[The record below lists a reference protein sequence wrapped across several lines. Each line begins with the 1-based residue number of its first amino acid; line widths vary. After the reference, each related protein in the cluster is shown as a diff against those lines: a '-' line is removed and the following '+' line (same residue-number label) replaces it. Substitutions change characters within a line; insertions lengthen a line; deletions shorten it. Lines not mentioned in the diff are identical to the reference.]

1 MFFQNLQSF
10 TYNMSSTCYP
20 SNNINNVPR
29 GIALR
34 LKCICDSDEKFTIRS
49 NGYKNFLIARDYN
62 PNIY

>member
-1 MFFQNLQSF
+1 MP
-10 TYNMSSTCYP
+10 STCYP

-49 NGYKNFLIARDYN
+49 NVYKNFLKARDYN
-62 PNIY
+62 TNITEEHFRETNKT